1 MDATRILDDVSCD
14 TVKLAEEVAALPASC
29 PCDEA
34 VRARG
39 HCCCHIGP
47 LELASV
53 REIEACGG
61 CVLHLRRLT
70 GRVASLRES
79 LRVALDRPDVGA
91 LDAEARR
98 ALGLLA
104 SEASEVSL
112 FLRRVSVETAAP
124 STKCMHELLAP
135 LGGRASN
142 LTGPLAIL
150 EAAGNPFTK
159 VRTGGDLGSEGNRR
173 T

>member
-1 MDATRILDDVSCD
+1 MDTTRILDDVSCD
-14 TVKLAEEVAALPASC
+14 TVKLAEEIAALPASC

-53 REIEACGG
+53 RELEACGG

-79 LRVALDRPDVGA
+79 LRLALDRPDLDA
-91 LDAEARR
+91 LDAQARQ

-104 SEASEVSL
+104 VEVGEIGL
-112 FLRRVSVETAAP
+112 VLRRVSVATAAP
-124 STKCMHELLAP
+124 STRCMHELLAP
-135 LGGRASN
+135 LGGHAPN
-142 LTGPLAIL
+142 LTGPLSLL
-150 EAAGNPFTK
+150 EAAVSQSLQARIGSA
-159 VRTGGDLGSEGNRR
+159 LGSEGNRR